1 MSKQRP
7 GRAPPLLR
15 GRRCAP
21 DRRIR
26 LGQRLPFSNGQ
37 SLRPRWNIPPAGVT
51 FTKPQ
56 RRFTHVR
63 PSRPSPRLWP
73 PGGTGALGL
82 LPRAS
87 HPAVTRDARQ
97 GGDGPPRTGP
107 STAPTALAE
116 PHTVPPTS
124 LKRPHVA
131 RSHWSPPSPPASTP
145 SSTSRFASSHNDG
158 TIVECVDTSC
168 TRRSRRRP
176 GSRTQHTT
184 SALPMSNAAT
194 RSMICS
200 SSLDSDEH
208 PASPPS
214 CRRRLDGGV
223 STSTA

>member
-1 MSKQRP
+1 MLHMSKQRP

-26 LGQRLPFSNGQ
+26 LGQRLPFPNGQ

-107 STAPTALAE
+107 STAPTASAE

-131 RSHWSPPSPPASTP
+131 HSHRWPPSPHRSPSARPACRPTARSPTTWPTRWSPSPTASCGHVQRSERTP
-145 SSTSRFASSHNDG
+145 S
-158 TIVECVDTSC
+158 
-168 TRRSRRRP
+168 RRS
-176 GSRTQHTT
+176 
-184 SALPMSNAAT
+184 
-194 RSMICS
+194 
-200 SSLDSDEH
+200 LD
-208 PASPPS
+208 
-214 CRRRLDGGV
+214 V
-223 STSTA
+223 